1 MVAVGDLDI
10 IVDLPACRPVE
21 IHVKVVFLPRLRP
34 SAHGRALDGRR

>member
-21 IHVKVVFLPRLRP
+21 NQED
-34 SAHGRALDGRR
+34 ALSQIA